1 TLLAAYQSFLTK
13 YTGQNDV
20 IVGSPIANRNHEDIE
35 GLIGFFVNTLSFRL
49 EVKDQMN
56 FNNVLAAIRNKA
68 INAYIN
74 QDIPFEKVVDE
85 VQPERNLSYSP
96 IYQTVFIYQ
105 NNVLL
110 NDKCEE
116 LTLEEWDTTQHM
128 ADFDITLRMNE
139 KTYGFEVAFE
149 YNTDLFKEETI
160 RRMTKNFIQWLENIA
175 TQPKKKLTQLPLL
188 DDEEKHQLL
197 MDWNQSVTSSHA
209 FPSIPEWFEK
219 QVEASPEAPAVT
231 CAGQTLSYKQLNEKA
246 NQLARYLIDHGVQA
260 EDRVGICLGKSTDMI
275 VSMMGILKAGAAYVP
290 IDPEYP
296 AERINY
302 IVNDAG
308 MTQVITEEA
317 YASKLA
323 DTSSNSLYIREEAHV
338 LASYETANREET
350 ISPDQLAYVI
360 YTSGSTGKPKG
371 VMIEHRGVGNLATQQ
386 MEIQSIR
393 PSSHVLQF
401 ASFSFDASVFEIFST
416 FMAGAP

>member
-1 TLLAAYQSFLTK
+1 
-13 YTGQNDV
+13 
-20 IVGSPIANRNHEDIE
+20 
-35 GLIGFFVNTLSFRL
+35 
-49 EVKDQMN
+49 
-56 FNNVLAAIRNKA
+56 
-68 INAYIN
+68 
-74 QDIPFEKVVDE
+74 
-85 VQPERNLSYSP
+85 
-96 IYQTVFIYQ
+96 
-105 NNVLL
+105 
-110 NDKCEE
+110 
-116 LTLEEWDTTQHM
+116 
-128 ADFDITLRMNE
+128 
-139 KTYGFEVAFE
+139 
-149 YNTDLFKEETI
+149 
-160 RRMTKNFIQWLENIA
+160 
-175 TQPKKKLTQLPLL
+175 
-188 DDEEKHQLL
+188 
-197 MDWNQSVTSSHA
+197 
-209 FPSIPEWFEK
+209 
-219 QVEASPEAPAVT
+219 
-231 CAGQTLSYKQLNEKA
+231 
-246 NQLARYLIDHGVQA
+246 
-260 EDRVGICLGKSTDMI
+260 MI

-323 DTSSNSLYIREEAHV
+323 DTSSKLLYIREEAHV

-416 FMAGAP
+416 FMAGATLYVGRREETLPGPDLTQFLNEHHITHATLPPTALVWLEEKDVPHLQVVVSAGSACTVELANKWSENKTFINGYGPTETTVCATYYQSPPNLDATSVPIGRPVPNTDVYILDEHQQLVPIGVVGELCVGGIGLARGYMN

>member
-1 TLLAAYQSFLTK
+1 ESMGKGKADLPHLPVKYGDYAAWQQKWLSNDLIQEQLNYWKDELSGDLPILDLPIDYARPPVQTYNGTVYSLDVSEQLKNNLNDLSKQQGTTMFMTLLAAYQSFLTK

-275 VSMMGILKAGAAYVP
+275 VSMMGILKAG
-290 IDPEYP
+290 
-296 AERINY
+296 
-302 IVNDAG
+302 
-308 MTQVITEEA
+308 
-317 YASKLA
+317 
-323 DTSSNSLYIREEAHV
+323 
-338 LASYETANREET
+338 
-350 ISPDQLAYVI
+350 
-360 YTSGSTGKPKG
+360 
-371 VMIEHRGVGNLATQQ
+371 
-386 MEIQSIR
+386 
-393 PSSHVLQF
+393 
-401 ASFSFDASVFEIFST
+401 
-416 FMAGAP
+416 